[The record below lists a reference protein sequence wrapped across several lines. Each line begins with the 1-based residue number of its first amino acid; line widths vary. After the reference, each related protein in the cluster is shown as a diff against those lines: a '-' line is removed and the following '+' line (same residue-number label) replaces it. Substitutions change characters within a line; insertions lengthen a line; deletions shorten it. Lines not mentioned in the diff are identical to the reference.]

1 MAMNGN
7 GLTPQHAAVAAPQP
21 VKVVVQAR
29 EGHSEGLGYTYKTR
43 VVTINPQTDLPE
55 IIAEV
60 DMWVNDKKNLK
71 GVIRALSKQIYEKE
85 SGTTPIVS

>member
-7 GLTPQHAAVAAPQP
+7 GNVQP
-21 VKVVVQAR
+21 MPPPIAKPIKAVVQAR
-29 EGHSEGLGYTYKTR
+29 EGNIDGLGYTYKSR
-43 VVTINPQTDLPE
+43 IVTVNPQTDLPE

-60 DMWVNDKKNLK
+60 DIWVNDKKNLK

-85 SGTTPIVS
+85 TGITQVS